1 MLRRSLAVGQVG
13 HSRLESGHQHLK
25 NKDNKDSIQK
35 AKRRDSKIRWY
46 YRQERLKKRF
56 VQLLAKFG
64 IKLNATNEDDTG
76 DDLYEEFKKFSKK

>member
-1 MLRRSLAVGQVG
+1 MSDWANDIYMMHNKFGVK
-13 HSRLESGHQHLK
+13 EWFDK